1 MVFIFG
7 LLIAEPFFVV
17 WLMQDFEE
25 TNEPDA
31 AITVNII
38 GLGVEFG
45 LIVLFFYL
53 LHVFVG
59 VSV

>member
-1 MVFIFG
+1 MVFVFG
-7 LLIAEPFFVV
+7 LLIVEPFFVI
-17 WLMQDFEE
+17 WLMNDFEE
-25 TNEPDA
+25 TNEPDV
-31 AITVNII
+31 AITVNVI

-45 LIVLFFYL
+45 LIILFFYL